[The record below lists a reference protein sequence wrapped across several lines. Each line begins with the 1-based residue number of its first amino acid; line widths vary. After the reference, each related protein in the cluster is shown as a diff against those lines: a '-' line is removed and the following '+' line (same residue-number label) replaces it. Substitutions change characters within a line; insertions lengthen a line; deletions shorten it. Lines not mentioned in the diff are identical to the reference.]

1 MRYRTNVE
9 ELEKLEKEADAAKG
23 ARAGFYKAHSGK
35 NLIRICPPREGAR
48 WLRPVGKHK
57 IGSGMGEGNSITC
70 PKVTYGTA
78 CPICAMAT
86 RIAKTKGAEAA
97 EAFLPITRYYVAV
110 IDLKSAESKIQIW
123 DASMNLIRPLLS
135 WIRDLDDDT
144 VLDLRAGNNY
154 EFKKTGEAKKTRYT
168 DTRVLPKA
176 TNLEDLGHDVDEL
189 MANLPD
195 LEKAP
200 WKSSDEEVQDFCAK
214 LAAKVRDGSNGD
226 EDEDDDGEVARP
238 VAKKK
243 AFVSEDEEDDLP
255 SAPPVK
261 KKVQAAV
268 EQEDED
274 DDAPI
279 PAKKVAAR
287 AAVEEDEEEDEAPA
301 PVKKAKPKPVAVEE
315 DPEEE
320 EEAPKPV
327 AKPKPKVKPVVE
339 EDPEEET
346 EDEEEAPPPPKK
358 PVAKPK
364 PQPVEE
370 EQDDAPPPKKP
381 VKKKPVVEEDEDED
395 FPDSDAPF

>member
-9 ELEKLEKEADAAKG
+9 ELDKLEKEADAAKG
-23 ARAGFYKAHSGK
+23 SRAGFYKAHSGK

-78 CPICAMAT
+78 CPICAMAS

-97 EAFLPITRYYVAV
+97 EAFLPITRYYVAI

-176 TNLEDLGHDVDEL
+176 TNIEDLGHDVDEL

-226 EDEDDDGEVARP
+226 EDEDDEEEARP
-238 VAKKK
+238 VAKKKK

-255 SAPPVK
+255 AAPPVK

-268 EQEDED
+268 EEDED
-274 DDAPI
+274 DAPV

-339 EDPEEET
+339 EDPEEEA
-346 EDEEEAPPPPKK
+346 EGDEEE
-358 PVAKPK
+358 
-364 PQPVEE
+364 
-370 EQDDAPPPKKP
+370 APPPKKP